1 MRPFSILQTSVD
13 LSDAWWSIQ
22 EGQNVRQ
29 RSIRSMRIIA
39 FSDVHGSYS
48 RLEETLRTET
58 PFDAVIIAGD
68 LTTHGTT
75 DEAGSVI
82 RRLQKFGKPVLA
94 VAGNMDLP
102 DFDSAYELMGVN
114 INAKGIV
121 VGEMGFFGVAGSPFT
136 PMNTPYEISETEIAR
151 RANMGLRDVDSARW
165 KIFVPH
171 APPSGTGLDKI
182 LIGKHVGSLA
192 VREFVE
198 VHQPDVLVCGH
209 IHESRG
215 LDALGK
221 TQMVNCGA
229 AAHGY
234 YAVIEISDTV
244 EIRLC
249 G

>member
-1 MRPFSILQTSVD
+1 
-13 LSDAWWSIQ
+13 
-22 EGQNVRQ
+22 
-29 RSIRSMRIIA
+29 MRIIA
-39 FSDVHGSYS
+39 FSDVHGSYE
-48 RLEETLRTET
+48 RLEEILRTES

-75 DEAGSVI
+75 NEARSVI
-82 RRLQKFGKPVLA
+82 QRLQKFGKPVLA

-102 DFDSAYELMGVN
+102 AFDSAYELLGVN
-114 INAKGIV
+114 INAKGIIL
-121 VGEMGFFGVAGSPFT
+121 GEMGFFGVAGSPFT

-151 RANMGLRDVDSARW
+151 RANIGWQNVGAARW

-171 APPSGTGLDKI
+171 APPKGTNLDKI
-182 LIGKHVGSLA
+182 LIGKHVGSSA

-198 VHQPDVLVCGH
+198 LHQPDVLVCGH

-215 LDALGK
+215 LDTLGK

-229 AAHGY
+229 AARGY
-234 YAVIEISDTV
+234 YAIIELTDAV
-244 EIRLC
+244 RIRPC